1 MKTVFL
7 AAFFLIQAAFKC
19 SAVDT
24 YINESPVV
32 TTVFEKRITA
42 ADVSLQCDADK
53 KPIIPTNT
61 PSTCLVRNPLDELRM
76 KIVREVR
83 LDYIEKNNL
92 KATDDEIRELQAY
105 QDRFMAQDRI
115 KRQKKL
121 EELEKKL
128 EDTKLSSTEK
138 EKTVKYRATLL
149 RLASR
154 DKQRDEVN
162 FKPTSEA
169 LRRIYAPWIEGW
181 KFNKSVYDKYGGTV
195 SITKFGPDPVGA
207 TEYLL
212 KDYEKQ
218 GKIVIHD
225 ENLRRS
231 FWDRFSVA
239 PRFTAKPEEIDFT
252 PYWRKPLLE
261 NEE

>member
-1 MKTVFL
+1 MKTVL
-7 AAFFLIQAAFKC
+7 IAALFVIQAAFKC

-24 YINESPVV
+24 SSNELPVV
-32 TTVFEKRITA
+32 ATVFDKGITA
-42 ADVSLQCDADK
+42 ADVSLQCDANN
-53 KPIIPTNT
+53 KPVIPTNT
-61 PSTCLVRNPLDELRM
+61 PSTCLVHNPLDELRI

-92 KATDDEIRELQAY
+92 KATDEEIRELQAY

-121 EELEKKL
+121 VELEEKL

-138 EKTVKYRATLL
+138 EKMEKYRATLL
-149 RLASR
+149 RLVSR
-154 DKQRDEVN
+154 DKQQDEIK
-162 FKPTSEA
+162 FKPTAEV
-169 LRRIYAPWIEGW
+169 LRGIFVPWIEGW
-181 KFNKSVYDKYGGTV
+181 KFNKSVYEKYGGTV
-195 SITKFGPDPVGA
+195 SVTKFGPDPVGA
-207 TEYLL
+207 TECLL

-231 FWDRFSVA
+231 FWDRFSEA

-252 PYWRKPLLE
+252 PHWRKPLPQ